1 MHFVKWVIELTTRLT
16 PYGSP
21 GPRDESRCDSHRLCH
36 MTRWLI
42 LMAPNRAC
50 QMSRS
55 NDAWGAGHA
64 LRTGSGLPS
73 SAGRR
78 VFAPL
83 LLCHAGCTSLKRF
96 KGLGKRER
104 EIWNERGGGVWPRMR
119 EWASHQLLA
128 NDSTWN
134 RKSCLLKRIV
144 LRAHAARDAVSARA
158 KLAIKWNSACASG
171 RVSRNNVV
179 HQLCVG

>member
-1 MHFVKWVIELTTRLT
+1 MVEKNGYLKSVNCIGSSFSVLLRLQNAPLEPLFLGMHFVKWVIELTTRLT

-83 LLCHAGCTSLKRF
+83 LLCHAGCTSLKKF

-104 EIWNERGGGVWPRMR
+104 ERDMEREGRRSVAKDARMSFSSAPR
-119 EWASHQLLA
+119 
-128 NDSTWN
+128 
-134 RKSCLLKRIV
+134 
-144 LRAHAARDAVSARA
+144 
-158 KLAIKWNSACASG
+158 
-171 RVSRNNVV
+171 
-179 HQLCVG
+179 